1 MWLLPISLIVSPIVI
16 ALPLSRYL
24 ARIMDGNYQPLRPF
38 RWFEKKLNGG
48 PQSWKQYTV
57 SLLIFNAVLFVYGY
71 IVLVLPPV
79 MPLNPRRLGMLA
91 PSTIFPTAISV
102 ITNTN
107 MQNYSADVA
116 VSKF

>member
-38 RWFEKKLNGG
+38 RWFDKKLNCG

-57 SLLIFNAVLFVYGY
+57 SLLFLNAVLFVYVY
-71 IVLVLPPV
+71 IFLMLQPV
-79 MPLNPRRLGMLA
+79 MPLNPAGLGMVA
-91 PSTIFPTAISV
+91 PTQIFHTGISF

-107 MQNYSADVA
+107 MQ
-116 VSKF
+116 